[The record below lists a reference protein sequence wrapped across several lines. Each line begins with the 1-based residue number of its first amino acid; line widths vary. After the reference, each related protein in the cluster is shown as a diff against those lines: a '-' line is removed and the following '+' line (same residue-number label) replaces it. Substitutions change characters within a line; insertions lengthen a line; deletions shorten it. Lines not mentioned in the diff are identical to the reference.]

1 MLDGTVGLIAFVS
14 TTDLER
20 ASRFYA
26 EVLGLRLVE
35 TTPYACVL
43 DVDGVMLRVTLVEE
57 VATPGYTVLGLRV
70 VDMAA
75 AVEGLRGRGVDLLRY
90 PGMQQDGDG
99 VWATPAGD
107 RVAWFSDPDGNTVS
121 LTQFG

>member
-20 ASRFYA
+20 ASRFYTG
-26 EVLGLRLVE
+26 VLGLRLVE
-35 TTPYACVL
+35 TTPYACVFDL
-43 DVDGVMLRVTLVEE
+43 EGAMLRVTLVEE
-57 VATPGYTVLGLRV
+57 VATPGYTVLGLKV
-70 VDMAA
+70 IDIAA
-75 AVEGLRGRGVDLLRY
+75 AVGRLRGRGVDLLRY
-90 PGMQQDGDG
+90 PGMQQDDDG
-99 VWATPAGD
+99 VWTTPAED